1 MHAAAAGKDSA
12 MKGLRMDAPV
22 LLGVWILCVTT
33 DWSTGTK
40 ATLNVAAVAGLCLKE
55 YLVHRRLQRIA
66 VRIPRAAAGAA
77 GAARRPAFAAA

>member
-1 MHAAAAGKDSA
+1 
-12 MKGLRMDAPV
+12 MKGLRIMDAPV

-40 ATLNVAAVAGLCLKE
+40 ATLNVGAVAVLCLKE
-55 YLVHRRLQRIA
+55 YLVHRHLQRGTA
-66 VRIPRAAAGAA
+66 RAAGTADTA